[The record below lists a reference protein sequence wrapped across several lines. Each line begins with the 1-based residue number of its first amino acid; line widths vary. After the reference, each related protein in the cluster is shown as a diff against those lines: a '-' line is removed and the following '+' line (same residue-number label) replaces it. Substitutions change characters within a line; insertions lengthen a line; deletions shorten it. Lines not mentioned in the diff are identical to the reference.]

1 MLPRLRT
8 SINLPSLLEDFFNDS
23 FLTRFFNWDE
33 YKTIPAVNIIEG
45 KDEYK
50 IEVAAPGLSKEDFK
64 VELDGNVLTISSEK
78 EQKKEEKDENVLRRE
93 FCYSSFRRSF
103 TLPDDVNIEKIKAS
117 HNDGILTV
125 TLPKK
130 EEAKAKPVKEIKIS

>member
-8 SINLPSLLEDFFNDS
+8 SINLPSLLEDFFGDS
-23 FLTRFFNWDE
+23 LINRFFNWDE

-64 VELDGNVLTISSEK
+64 VEVDGNILTISSEK
-78 EQKKEEKDENVLRRE
+78 EEKKESKDENVLRRE

-103 TLPDDVNIEKIKAS
+103 TLPDDVNVEKIKAS

-130 EEAKAKPVKEIKIS
+130 EEAKTKTVKEIKIS

>member
-23 FLTRFFNWDE
+23 LINRFFNWDE

-64 VELDGNVLTISSEK
+64 VEVDGNILTISSEK
-78 EQKKEEKDENVLRRE
+78 EEKKESKDENVLRRE

-103 TLPDDVNIEKIKAS
+103 TLPDDVNVDKIKAS

-130 EEAKAKPVKEIKIS
+130 EEAKTKAVKEIKIS

>member
-23 FLTRFFNWDE
+23 LINRFFNWDE

-64 VELDGNVLTISSEK
+64 VEVDGNILTISSEK
-78 EQKKEEKDENVLRRE
+78 EEKKESKDENVLRRE

-103 TLPDDVNIEKIKAS
+103 TLPDDVNVDKIKAS

-130 EEAKAKPVKEIKIS
+130 EEAKTKTVKEIKIS